1 MDNII
6 NGLKQ
11 SNKSNSSKVYKYVLM
26 AFIFCIIIQ
35 HILQLTSFTFKYNSY
50 YDYGKMLKKVCHK
63 EYFES
68 ETHRTEIAENE
79 EDIKNNQFYNKQI
92 YLMFVLVISVIMS
105 IFVSVVLAMLIFN
118 LFYNYK
124 YIAFFITNKK
134 DTNKDSLFQILK
146 KLINPFGYVK
156 ELILMSP
163 AFFANPTAA
172 RMLIYIVILFV
183 FYMLTYI
190 IAIYPYTF
198 YAKLATLGGDSF
210 AKMFAEIPED
220 KIPVPLIWIKNI
232 LKYKINKNIENA
244 GKSEDINIDVILGI
258 LICMRMIYFF
268 IGNDEDDFTNYFKE
282 SIPYH
287 ILSNDITG
295 LVLFI
300 VVLLFYKFA
309 FQNLND
315 IITFY
320 DNINTIHS
328 AGKSYSPF
336 QFLKTM
342 WGFGDKSSALSIAIF
357 KLIIVLLLITG
368 VFSIASYFDSDTEK
382 NYEFINYYVFIP
394 LLSYIVILII
404 FNNVIEYDNQVEK
417 NILTSPLKQYKTH
430 INVVNKLFNKE
441 LDKEYNKIVVK
452 DKPKN
457 ICKNVGNTILNIL
470 YSDLFKNIETYSMGL
485 NIQTDNINITPEFE
499 YNGYCETTIRYD
511 FESDKKYDIKY
522 YLNQKSRKKSIFYYS
537 NKCSEVNTNIQNLII
552 ENAKAYDREKINNA
566 LYAGIFNVLNNNLY
580 YDNSSG
586 IVQGNH
592 NINNKLTHLSK
603 IEALEQDK
611 DKNFIINSYGII
623 IDKILD
629 IYENYLIDKISQNT
643 FKANILFNKLT
654 KNEDDIK
661 DVLSSIIELF
671 NTDTKIKTFINN
683 DLEFSNT
690 DVNFSNKNSI
700 KHNININVINNLISK
715 KYNFNKTLNSSL
727 TKKSLN
733 LDLEYI
739 KKVNKLI
746 KEREEILQ
754 SIKDENIVD
763 ELEERIVKT
772 FSDINGVLTNTNIP
786 KQNGKLTKYII
797 SNYNNINK
805 TAIYDKDL
813 FDVLNI
819 ENTKYSNVKK
829 VDSYIDNLLQ
839 LLNVLSN
846 HNKVQRDDSKDEN
859 VMKTYQKGFE
869 DKIESYKLL
878 INEIE
883 GHKKNIVD
891 ILEID
896 EKDIFKFSNK
906 NLTYILTSIEDCY
919 NSSDKCTNDIDNA
932 IGESIA
938 ASKYIKNKIEK
949 YQKDY
954 EDIIEVDMSRDIA
967 LGITKNANDTNY
979 AIYTVA
985 INYIIL
991 MSIVYFII

>member
-6 NGLKQ
+6 NGFKQ

-26 AFIFCIIIQ
+26 TFIFCIIIQ
-35 HILQLTSFTFKYNSY
+35 HIFQLTSFTFKYNSH
-50 YDYGKMLKKVCHK
+50 YDYGTMLKKVCNK
-63 EYFES
+63 EYFEA
-68 ETHRTEIAENE
+68 ETHRTQVADNE

-105 IFVSVVLAMLIFN
+105 IFVSVALAMLIFN

-124 YIAFFITNKK
+124 YIAFVITNKK
-134 DTNKDSLFQILK
+134 DTSKDSLFEIFK
-146 KLINPFGYVK
+146 KLINPLGYVK
-156 ELILMSP
+156 ELILMTP

-172 RMLIYIVILFV
+172 RILIYIVILFV
-183 FYMLTYI
+183 FYLLTYI

-198 YAKLATLGGDSF
+198 YSKLATLGGDSF
-210 AKMFAEIPED
+210 SKMFASIPEEN
-220 KIPVPLIWIKNI
+220 IPAPFKWIKNI

-244 GKSEDINIDVILGI
+244 GKSEDINIDFLLSL
-258 LICMRMIYFF
+258 LIGMRMIYFF
-268 IGNDEDDFTNYFKE
+268 IGNDEDDFTNYFNE
-282 SIPYH
+282 SIPNH

-300 VVLLFYKFA
+300 VVLLLYKFA

-315 IITFY
+315 IISFY
-320 DNINTIHS
+320 DKVDIVHE

-336 QFLKTM
+336 EFWRTM

-357 KLIIVLLLITG
+357 KLIIVLLLIVG
-368 VFSIASYFDSDTEK
+368 VFYTSAYFDSDTGK

-404 FNNVIEYDNQVEK
+404 FNTVIEYDNQVEK
-417 NILTSPLKQYKTH
+417 YILKYPLQQYKTH
-430 INVVNKLFNKE
+430 VNVVNKLFNKE
-441 LDKEYNKIVVK
+441 LDKEYDKIVVK

-457 ICKNVGNTILNIL
+457 ICKNVGNAILTIL
-470 YSDLFKNIETYSMGL
+470 YSDLFKNIETFSMGL

-499 YNGYCETTIRYD
+499 YNGFCETTIRYD
-511 FESDKKYDIKY
+511 FESDKKYDVKY

-537 NKCSEVNTNIQNLII
+537 NKCSEVNIQILDLII
-552 ENAKAYDREKINNA
+552 ENSKAYDRDKISNA
-566 LYAGIFNVLNNNLY
+566 IYAGVFNVLNNNVY

-586 IVQGNH
+586 ILQGNYYD
-592 NINNKLTHLSK
+592 INNKLMDISK

-611 DKNFIINSYGII
+611 DKDLIKNSYGIV

-629 IYENYLIDKISQNT
+629 IYEDSLIDKIQ
-643 FKANILFNKLT
+643 K
-654 KNEDDIK
+654 
-661 DVLSSIIELF
+661 
-671 NTDTKIKTFINN
+671 
-683 DLEFSNT
+683 
-690 DVNFSNKNSI
+690 
-700 KHNININVINNLISK
+700 SK
-715 KYNFNKTLNSSL
+715 Y
-727 TKKSLN
+727 
-733 LDLEYI
+733 
-739 KKVNKLI
+739 
-746 KEREEILQ
+746 Q
-754 SIKDENIVD
+754 NIVE
-763 ELEERIVKT
+763 ELEERIIKT
-772 FSDINGVLTNTNIP
+772 FSDINGALTNTNIP
-786 KQNGKLTKYII
+786 MQNGKLTKYII

-813 FDVLNI
+813 FDILNMG
-819 ENTKYSNVKK
+819 NTKYSNVVK

-846 HNKVQRDDSKDEN
+846 HNKIQRDDDKNKDEN

-883 GHKKNIVD
+883 GHKKSIVD

-896 EKDIFKFSNK
+896 EKDIFNFSNK
-906 NLTYILTSIEDCY
+906 NLTYILTSIENCY
-919 NSSDKCTNDIDNA
+919 NSSDKCEKDIDNA
-932 IGESIA
+932 ISESIT

-954 EDIIEVDMSRDIA
+954 KDIIEVDMSRENS
-967 LGITKNANDTNY
+967 LGITKNANNTNY

-991 MSIVYFII
+991 TSIVYFII